1 MSAQEPVNQYP
12 FVEKRQSS
20 FPCPD
25 HEKRIAL
32 TEQAVL
38 SIKQTNEGMTT
49 KLDLILAQITRVAIL
64 EEKHTNQQT
73 DLNRAHSKIAE
84 LIKDHDRLAEEIR
97 AFMNY
102 TKGQGKVMWAI
113 GAAVAALFI
122 KMLFFAANQGM
133 TP

>member
-1 MSAQEPVNQYP
+1 MSEPVNQYP
-12 FVEKRQSS
+12 YIEKREGH
-20 FPCPD
+20 FPCAD
-25 HEKRIAL
+25 HEKRLSL

-84 LIKDHDRLAEEIR
+84 LSKDHDRLSEEMR
-97 AFMNY
+97 AFMNFH
-102 TKGQGKVMWAI
+102 KGQAKIIWALGGVV
-113 GAAVAALFI
+113 GALVI
-122 KMLFFAANQGM
+122 KALFFAANSGM